1 LGDITACINKA
12 LEANKLTKKEAEAF
26 TSLSNKVGVENA
38 IAESVDI
45 ISQQKRETVITS
57 LRIAQGDEAAKKHG
71 KGYAVGLMSIM
82 VRDIWGASKSFNVDG
97 LSRDLKGAYH
107 SQVAEILEAFRTKT
121 FGFTQDKRGLQQFV
135 KAVYGE
141 KSDGEVAKFARQYTG
156 LLERMR
162 KDFNDA
168 GGVINLKEDYHLP
181 QSHNRRLVEEAGE
194 DEWIGFITPLL
205 DDVKMSS
212 LVGED
217 GDIDAALRYA
227 YKTISTDGLNKVKD
241 LEIMPKG
248 LGRVMSRKHS
258 DARFLHFKDADSWIA
273 YNEQFGNGDIFSTVT
288 SDIENMAGDTAL
300 MRVFGANPEASFQ
313 TLLRQAKKEGASEA
327 QINRLQ
333 SQWNVISGA
342 VNNKVVTTAADVS
355 QGTRNAITASTL
367 GSAMLSAIS
376 DTSFTALTA
385 SYRGL
390 STSQAYKNSVALL
403 NPANKEDR
411 IFAVQMGLTADAMIG
426 AATGANRFGETYG
439 IGRTAKVS
447 EAVMRFSGLTAW
459 TDAGRKGFGM
469 EYSAALAKQSNNTWG
484 ELNPRFRKGLE
495 DYNINQAEWDVFR
508 KKAKLTHKG
517 AKFADLSKDDSG
529 KFLNMVLTETDF
541 AVPSPDARTRM
552 YQTGGYEAGT
562 TAGEATRFLMS
573 LKSFPLTLVN
583 THLMR
588 AATQNSMS
596 DRLAYGGGLLL
607 STAIMGG
614 VAMQVKDIASGREP
628 RPIGDNPQD
637 MAKFGAAALQQ
648 GGGLGL
654 MGDLIFSDANRF
666 GGGLAQTLAG
676 PSVEL
681 LDKSWKLSVGNLQQL
696 AKDEETDFT
705 RELVDYGKRYTPKTW
720 QFRLL
725 VDSMYDQAAI
735 MADPKARSRFKRSMR
750 NREADY
756 GQGYW
761 WKKGEL
767 LPEAIQ

>member
-1 LGDITACINKA
+1 MGDITSCVNKA
-12 LEANKLTKKEAEAF
+12 LLAKKLNKGEAEAF
-26 TSLSNKVGVENA
+26 LSMSESIGVENA
-38 IAESVDI
+38 IADSVEI
-45 ISQQKRETVITS
+45 ISQKKREAVITA
-57 LRIAQGDEAAKKHG
+57 LRMAQADQAARLHP
-71 KGYAVGLMSIM
+71 KGYATGLMSVM

-97 LSRDLKGAYH
+97 LSRDLKANYH
-107 SQVAEILEAFRTKT
+107 SQVAEMLEAFRTKT

-135 KAVYGE
+135 KAIYGE
-141 KSDGEVAKFARQYTG
+141 AADPEVSKFAGQYSE

-162 KDFNDA
+162 SDFNEA
-168 GGVINLKEDYHLP
+168 GGNISFKEDYNLP
-181 QSHNRRLVEEAGE
+181 QSHNRRLIDEAGSE
-194 DEWIGFITPLL
+194 EWINFIRPLL
-205 DDVKMSS
+205 DDSKMARF
-212 LVGED
+212 VDGED
-217 GDIDAALRYA
+217 NLQEALEYS
-227 YKTISTDGLNKVKD
+227 YKTLVTDGLHKVKD
-241 LEIMPKG
+241 LEVAPKG
-248 LGRVMSRKHS
+248 LGKLLARKHNET
-258 DARFLHFKDADSWIA
+258 RFLHFKDAESWIA
-273 YNEQFGNGDIFSTVT
+273 YNEKFGSADIFSTVT
-288 SDIENMAGDTAL
+288 SHIENMSGDTAL
-300 MRVFGANPEASFQ
+300 MRVFGANPESSFQ

-333 SQWNVISGA
+333 SQWNVVSGA
-342 VNNKVVTTAADVS
+342 VNNKVVTTAADMS

-469 EYSAALAKQSNNTWG
+469 EYSAALAKQSKNTWD

-495 DYNINQAEWDVFR
+495 DYNINQAEWDAFR
-508 KKAKLTHKG
+508 KRAKLTHKG

-628 RPIGDNPQD
+628 RPIGDNPKD
-637 MAKFGAAALQQ
+637 MAKFGMAALQQ

-666 GGGLAQTLAG
+666 GGGLSETLAG

-681 LDKSWKLSVGNLQQL
+681 MNKSWKLSVGNLQQL
-696 AKDEETDFT
+696 AKNEETDFA

-735 MADPKARSRFKRSMR
+735 MADPKSRSRFKRSMR

>member
-1 LGDITACINKA
+1 MGDITACINKA
-12 LEANKLTKKEAEAF
+12 LEANKLTKTEAENLKRL
-26 TSLSNKVGVENA
+26 TDRVGAENA
-38 IAESVDI
+38 IAESVEV
-45 ISQQKRETVITS
+45 ISQNKREAVITS
-57 LRIAQGDEAAKKHG
+57 LRIAQADEAAKNHG
-71 KGYAVGLMSIM
+71 KSYATGLMSIM
-82 VRDIWGASKSFNVDG
+82 VRDIWGSAKTFNVDG
-97 LSRDLKGAYH
+97 LSRDLKAAYH
-107 SQVAEILEAFRTKT
+107 AQVADMLEEFRTKT

-135 KAVYGE
+135 KAIYGE
-141 KSDGEVAKFARQYTG
+141 QADPEVSKFAQQYSG

-168 GGVINLKEDYHLP
+168 GGVINLKEDYNLP
-181 QSHNRRLVEEAGE
+181 QSHNRNLVNDAGE
-194 DEWIGFITPLL
+194 DDWIEFITPLL
-205 DDVKMSS
+205 DDTKMNE
-212 LVGED
+212 LIGD
-217 GDIDAALRYA
+217 GDIDKALRYA
-227 YKTISTDGLNKVKD
+227 YQTISTDGLNKVKD
-241 LEIMPKG
+241 LEVMPKG

-258 DARFLHFKDADSWIA
+258 DARFLHFKDGDSWIA
-273 YNEQFGNGDIFSTVT
+273 YNERFGNGDIFSTVT

-300 MRVFGANPEASFQ
+300 MRVFGSNPEASFQ
-313 TLLRQAKKEGASEA
+313 TLLRQAQKEGASDS

-333 SQWNVISGA
+333 SQWNVVSGA
-342 VNNKVVTTAADVS
+342 VNNKVVPTAADVS
-355 QGTRNAITASTL
+355 QATRNAITASTL

-376 DTSFTALTA
+376 DTSFTALTSA
-385 SYRGL
+385 YRGL
-390 STSQAYKNSVALL
+390 SSAAVYKNTIGLL
-403 NPANKEDR
+403 NPTNKEDR
-411 IFAVQMGLTADAMIG
+411 VFAVQMGLTADAMIG
-426 AATGANRFGETYG
+426 ASTGANRFGETYG

-459 TDAGRKGFGM
+459 TDAGRKAFGM
-469 EYSAALAKQSNNTWG
+469 EYSAALAKQSNTAWG
-484 ELNPRFRKGLE
+484 ELPSRFRKGME
-495 DYNINQAEWDVFR
+495 DYNISKADWDSFR
-508 KKAKLTHKG
+508 SKRKLSHKG
-517 AKFADLSKDDSG
+517 AEFVDLSKDESG
-529 KFLNMVLTETDF
+529 KFVNMVLTETDF

-573 LKSFPLTLVN
+573 LKSFPLTLIN

-596 DRLAYGGGLLL
+596 DSLAYGGGLLL
-607 STAIMGG
+607 STAVMGG
-614 VAMQVKDIASGREP
+614 VAMQVKDIAAGREP
-628 RPIGDNPQD
+628 RPIGDNPQE

-750 NREADY
+750 NRQADY